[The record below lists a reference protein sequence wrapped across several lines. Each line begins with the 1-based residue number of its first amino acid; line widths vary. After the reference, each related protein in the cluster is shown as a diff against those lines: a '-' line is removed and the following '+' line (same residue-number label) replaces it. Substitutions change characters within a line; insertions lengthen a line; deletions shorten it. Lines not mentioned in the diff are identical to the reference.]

1 MKENTTYTNTSKCP
15 TQKALEQYVFSE
27 MNSIEQHFIERHLL
41 HCKIC
46 DDVVEGLM
54 LLKDEQELAIAKQ
67 NINKKIDAFVD
78 VKKNTNNSILAIAA
92 GLALLV
98 GLTFYFS
105 KNNQKQ
111 LAEIKNVSK
120 ADSLILKAD
129 SVTNVFAT
137 KTESEIN
144 EQSDDAIV
152 NIKTETAKQLAS
164 NFKSEKK
171 AITKTPNVE
180 NLASDMEYETVAG
193 NAETPVQFNAPIA
206 AMPKQKIDV
215 NEDLSSSKTVT
226 DDSKL
231 EEIVDVFAGKSAK
244 KSTDV
249 SPKIKAEAEAKAKAE
264 AEAKAKPEAQER
276 AKKEADLKAVLETS
290 RITTPTTA
298 NITNV
303 QPIEQ
308 NISLEE
314 IQVMEAKSRKLDS
327 FMQDYAIAKSNYK
340 SGLKY
345 YKANY
350 FEKALKCYDIVLKYP
365 KTKFFED
372 AQLQKAKCL
381 IGSGKKEDA
390 KILLQNIIN
399 QNGKNKQEAETI
411 MLTIDN

>member
-1 MKENTTYTNTSKCP
+1 MKENKTHTNTSKCP

-54 LLKDEQELAIAKQ
+54 LLKDERELAIANQ
-67 NINKKIDAFVD
+67 NINKKIDAFVG
-78 VKKNTNNSILAIAA
+78 VKKNNNYSILKIAA

-111 LAEIKNVSK
+111 IGEIKNVSK
-120 ADSLILKAD
+120 TDSLILKAD
-129 SVTNVFAT
+129 SVTNLFAT

-144 EQSDDAIV
+144 EQSHDAIV

-171 AITKTPNVE
+171 GITKTPTIE
-180 NLASDMEYETVAG
+180 NANKDIAYETESG
-193 NAETPVQFNAPIA
+193 NTYETRTQLSPPIA
-206 AMPKQKIDV
+206 SIPINIKTD
-215 NEDLSSSKTVT
+215 NEDLNAIKSIIDDAKPESKNEITAISINSSDESLKKTRR
-226 DDSKL
+226 
-231 EEIVDVFAGKSAK
+231 
-244 KSTDV
+244 
-249 SPKIKAEAEAKAKAE
+249 EAEAKSKAE
-264 AEAKAKPEAQER
+264 AVEKSKPEAESR
-276 AKKEADLKAVLETS
+276 ANLAGSESSFSKNSSTVVNQ
-290 RITTPTTA
+290 TTMDATIQT
-298 NITNV
+298 
-303 QPIEQ
+303 E
-308 NISLEE
+308 SLDE
-314 IQVMEAKSRKLDS
+314 IQVLEAKSRKLDS

-340 SGLKY
+340 SGLKHY
-345 YKANY
+345 EAND

-381 IGSGKKEDA
+381 IGIGKKEDA
-390 KILLQNIIN
+390 KILLQKIIN